1 MTALQIQEEKE
12 LSSVSQKVEFI
23 NMLYLGKEELIR
35 NKLNSL
41 FFLIIFV
48 ISWLHLTTQK
58 NSDKS

>member
-48 ISWLHLTTQK
+48 ISWLHL
-58 NSDKS
+58 S